1 MAHLDK
7 TVEDVN
13 LHCIWCIA
21 QLRCVS
27 FNHSVQFA
35 MKFDIFSL
43 SQTKYRLYFKLAN
56 NLIHIYAKLK
66 FGWRN
71 QYVIENFRVITKTS
85 RQAPKK
91 LNRQMPTH
99 LYRPYKFSSTSNLEM
114 ATIMLPNCLFFKI
127 FIKIWCNFS
136 FIAQF

>member
-35 MKFDIFSL
+35 TKFDIFFL
-43 SQTKYRLYFKLAN
+43 SQTKYKYMYFKLAN
-56 NLIHIYAKLK
+56 NLYAKLK
-66 FGWRN
+66 FG
-71 QYVIENFRVITKTS
+71 
-85 RQAPKK
+85 AL
-91 LNRQMPTH
+91 LN
-99 LYRPYKFSSTSNLEM
+99 
-114 ATIMLPNCLFFKI
+114 
-127 FIKIWCNFS
+127 
-136 FIAQF
+136 